1 MKDRKANVDMLYN
14 TQQEFLIMP
23 EYGRNVQQLV
33 RHAQN
38 IQDREYRQA
47 FCEEIVDLIQQLY
60 PQSKNVEDY
69 REKLWAHL
77 FHIAKYD
84 LDARTPSGEI
94 PKPENARVKPQRI
107 PYPLQDTRF
116 RHYGNNVQVMI
127 RRAIEM
133 EPGYIKTGFVNTIGS
148 YMKMAYRTWNREH
161 FVSDDLIKN
170 DLTILS
176 DGKLTLEDDSRIDGL
191 ANASRSRGGLMSG
204 KERERERDRR
214 SNQPTNL
221 RRDGR
226 DNRDNRG
233 DVRNDRRTDGRTDN
247 RSENRNDS
255 RNDTRGGI
263 NSNNKNNVN
272 RNNNNNNNKRK

>member
-176 DGKLTLEDDSRIDGL
+176 GGKLTLEDDSRIDGL

-226 DNRDNRG
+226 DNRDNR
-233 DVRNDRRTDGRTDN
+233 DVRT
-247 RSENRNDS
+247 DS
-255 RNDTRGGI
+255 RNDSRGGI
-263 NSNNKNNVN
+263 NSNNKNNIN
-272 RNNNNNNNKRK
+272 RNNNNNNKRK

>member
-38 IQDREYRQA
+38 IEDREYRQA

-170 DLTILS
+170 DLTTLS
-176 DGKLTLEDDSRIDGL
+176 GGKLTLEDDSRIDGL

-214 SNQPTNL
+214 TNQPTNI

-226 DNRDNRG
+226 DNR

-247 RSENRNDS
+247 RSDNRNDS
-255 RNDTRGGI
+255 RNDNRGGI
-263 NSNNKNNVN
+263 NSTNKNNIN
-272 RNNNNNNNKRK
+272 RNNNNNKRK

>member
-38 IQDREYRQA
+38 IEDREYRQA

-170 DLTILS
+170 DLTTLS
-176 DGKLTLEDDSRIDGL
+176 GGKLTLEDDSRIDGL

-214 SNQPTNL
+214 TNQPTNI

-226 DNRDNRG
+226 DNR
-233 DVRNDRRTDGRTDN
+233 DVRNDRRTDGRADN
-247 RSENRNDS
+247 RSDNRNDS
-255 RNDTRGGI
+255 RNDNRGGI
-263 NSNNKNNVN
+263 NSTNKNNIN
-272 RNNNNNNNKRK
+272 RNNNNNKRK